1 MKKRT
6 VKLLLLHLLAALCL
20 ASLAGYGCP
29 SYRLLRLRCPG
40 CGLTRAWLLFL
51 GGHLAEA
58 FRMHA
63 LFLPAPFCILLLAH
77 RHTPPVQ
84 AHRRLAT
91 GILCGF
97 FLLLVV
103 YHLGRTL
110 LFRR

>member
-20 ASLAGYGCP
+20 AALAGYGCP

-63 LFLPAPFCILLLAH
+63 LFLPAPFCILLLADVLP
-77 RHTPPVQ
+77 RMLVSYF
-84 AHRRLAT
+84 RLCRKLNEMT
-91 GILCGF
+91 TNPEDEN
-97 FLLLVV
+97 
-103 YHLGRTL
+103 HE
-110 LFRR
+110 